1 MKKLLGL
8 LLSFALLLSACTHPS
23 TDAPIGEQSQ
33 PPPDT
38 PNIGQSQ
45 PTPTAQP
52 QQPEAAVEEN
62 ASYWAKHF
70 PRIDGSTSLIPLET
84 AIRAS
89 LLQIPTEQASRQ
101 VIHSTTYDSFDHL
114 IDGTVDMTL
123 TVPLS
128 QVQRE
133 YAQENQVQ
141 LEQVPVAKEGF
152 VFVVNADNPID
163 SLTQEQLR
171 AIYSGSITNWKQL
184 GGEDL
189 PIIAYQRNDD
199 SGSQNYMIDFMGDTS
214 LMEAPTEQ
222 RPTSMI
228 GLMDVI
234 AVNDYAQQSIGYS
247 VYSYAADMYENSSKV
262 KFLAI
267 DGVKPTKQTMASG
280 EYPLLSENYAL
291 FLTGQPQ
298 DSPVRRLCR
307 WMTSDEGQ
315 QVIARAGYVPLREVE
330 VAPQAETFS
339 AYSGTGSGDERLE
352 APMLESIAL
361 DPDNYYSAEL
371 PLQID
376 LPESAHLFTDYH
388 SSSYEYT
395 TGITY
400 TLNCLQDKQLQQ
412 QVNDWIAQAVLRA
425 DEQVPQLTEHL
436 KGINQNMQLYEQHCI
451 HIDNITR
458 YYPSALV
465 SVKAKNGY
473 LWATVAQM
481 YYQNS
486 QDGYDKYFRTE
497 CQTWDLFTGKEL
509 AVEELFQNG
518 LDVDEFLNHFLL
530 RASQTPI
537 DNWGHYAQM
546 KADFVCLP
554 ESGWAI
560 SPEAVYI
567 DLDNPYF
574 ALGMCFSL
582 EGKQNVL
589 CSEQYRRMEGL
600 FDSSVLVIDSLYQD
614 QSEPK
619 HRYLAD
625 ESFSAQL
632 LDETVGDTK
641 VRAAINRDFLSKI
654 ERFTIANAIDYFAAQ
669 GKTLNAESFEPFYHW
684 TVSVYGNRLVVFSS
698 LGTAIEFSD
707 GEWAESRGLFLYD
720 LKTGQPLEWQQ
731 LLVDGWEEQAYF
743 SPDPWSSNQ
752 MLPFVKENIPAK
764 IYNIQLTPSEYPLRL
779 WFLSADGKHRRQD
792 ICLPVDAL
800 KMVDEYRSSH

>member
-1 MKKLLGL
+1 MKKLLGI
-8 LLSFALLLSACTHPS
+8 LLSFTLLLSACAHPS
-23 TDAPIGEQSQ
+23 TDAPAGEQSQ

-38 PNIGQSQ
+38 PTIGQSQ
-45 PTPTAQP
+45 PTPTVEPP
-52 QQPEAAVEEN
+52 QTEADVEEN
-62 ASYWAKHF
+62 TSYWAEHF

-89 LLQIPTEQASRQ
+89 LLQIPTEQASQQ
-101 VIHSTTYDSFDHL
+101 VIHSTTYDSFYHL

-133 YAQENQVQ
+133 YAEKNQIQ

-199 SGSQNYMIDFMGDTS
+199 SGSQNYMIDFMGDTP

-291 FLTGQPQ
+291 FLADQPQ

-315 QVIARAGYVPLREVE
+315 QAIARAGYVPLREVE

-361 DPDNYYSAEL
+361 DPDNYYSSEL
-371 PLQID
+371 PLQVY
-376 LPESAHLFTDYH
+376 LSESAHLFTDYH

-400 TLNCLQDKQLQQ
+400 TLNGLQDKQLQQ

-436 KGINQNMQLYEQHCI
+436 KSINQNMQLYEQHCI

-473 LWATVAQM
+473 LWATVAQV
-481 YYQNS
+481 YYQDS

-518 LDVDEFLNHFLL
+518 LDVDEFLNQFLL

-537 DNWGHYAQM
+537 DNWGHYPQM

-554 ESGWAI
+554 ETGWAI

-574 ALGMCFSL
+574 ALGLRFSL

-589 CSEQYRRMEGL
+589 CSEPYRKMEGL

-614 QSEPK
+614 QSESK
-619 HRYLAD
+619 YRYLAD
-625 ESFSAQL
+625 EPFRVQL
-632 LDETVGDTK
+632 LDETVGDTE

-654 ERFTIANAIDYFAAQ
+654 ERFTITNAIDYFAAQ
-669 GKTLNAESFEPFYHW
+669 GKTVSAESFEPFYHW

-698 LGTAIEFSD
+698 LGMAIEFSD
-707 GEWAESRGLFLYD
+707 GEWTESRGLFLYD

-743 SPDPWSSNQ
+743 SPDPWSSSQ
-752 MLPFVKENIPAK
+752 MLPLVKEDIPAK

-800 KMVDEYRSSH
+800 KMVKEYRSSH

>member
-8 LLSFALLLSACTHPS
+8 LLSFTLLLSACTQPA
-23 TDAPIGEQSQ
+23 TNVPAGGQSQ
-33 PPPDT
+33 STPDT
-38 PNIGQSQ
+38 PTIGQSQ
-45 PTPTAQP
+45 PTVQP
-52 QQPEAAVEEN
+52 PQPEAAVEEN
-62 ASYWAKHF
+62 ASYWAENL

-89 LLQIPTEQASRQ
+89 LLQIPTEQASQQ
-101 VIHSTTYDSFDHL
+101 VIHSTTYDSFYHL
-114 IDGTVDMTL
+114 INGTVDMTL

-133 YAQENQVQ
+133 YAEENQVQ

-189 PIIAYQRNDD
+189 PIIAYQRNND
-199 SGSQNYMIDFMGDTS
+199 SGSQNYMIDFMGDTP

-291 FLTGQPQ
+291 FLASQPQ

-307 WMTSDEGQ
+307 WITSDEGQ
-315 QVIARAGYVPLREVE
+315 QAIARAGYVPLREVE

-339 AYSGTGSGDERLE
+339 AYSGTGSGAERLE
-352 APMLESIAL
+352 EPMLESIAL
-361 DPDNYYSAEL
+361 DPDNYYSSEL

-412 QVNDWIAQAVLRA
+412 RVNDWIAQAVLRA

-451 HIDNITR
+451 HVDNMTR

-473 LWATVAQM
+473 LWATVAQV

-497 CQTWDLFTGKEL
+497 CRTWDLFTGKEL
-509 AVEELFQNG
+509 AAEELFQNG
-518 LDVDEFLNHFLL
+518 LDVDEFLNQFLL
-530 RASQTPI
+530 LASQTPI

-574 ALGMCFSL
+574 ALGLRFSL
-582 EGKQNVL
+582 EGKQDVL
-589 CSEQYRRMEGL
+589 CSEQYRKMEGL

-619 HRYLAD
+619 HCYLAD
-625 ESFSAQL
+625 EPFSAQL
-632 LDETVGDTK
+632 LDETVGDTE

-654 ERFTIANAIDYFAAQ
+654 ERFTIANAIDHFAAQ
-669 GKTLNAESFEPFYHW
+669 GKTVSAESFDPFYHW

-707 GEWAESRGLFLYD
+707 GEWTESRGLFLYD

-752 MLPFVKENIPAK
+752 MLPFVKEDIPAE

-779 WFLSADGKHRRQD
+779 WFLSDDGKHWRQD

-800 KMVDEYRSSH
+800 KIVKEYRSSH

>member
-1 MKKLLGL
+1 MKKLLGI
-8 LLSFALLLSACTHPS
+8 LLSFTLLLSACAHPS
-23 TDAPIGEQSQ
+23 TDAPAGEQSQ

-38 PNIGQSQ
+38 PTIGQSQ
-45 PTPTAQP
+45 PTPTVEPP
-52 QQPEAAVEEN
+52 QTEADVEEN
-62 ASYWAKHF
+62 TSYWAEHF

-89 LLQIPTEQASRQ
+89 LLQIPTEQASQQ
-101 VIHSTTYDSFDHL
+101 VIHSTTYDSFYHL

-133 YAQENQVQ
+133 YAEKNQVQ

-189 PIIAYQRNDD
+189 PIIAYQRNND
-199 SGSQNYMIDFMGDTS
+199 SGSQNYMIDFMGDTP

-291 FLTGQPQ
+291 FLADQPQ

-315 QVIARAGYVPLREVE
+315 QAIARAGYVPLREVE

-361 DPDNYYSAEL
+361 DPDNYYSSEL
-371 PLQID
+371 PLQVY

-400 TLNCLQDKQLQQ
+400 TLNGLQDKQLQQ

-436 KGINQNMQLYEQHCI
+436 KSINQNMQLYEQHCI

-473 LWATVAQM
+473 LWATVAQV
-481 YYQNS
+481 YYQDS

-518 LDVDEFLNHFLL
+518 LDVDEFLNQFLL

-537 DNWGHYAQM
+537 DNWGHYPQM

-554 ESGWAI
+554 ETGWAI

-574 ALGMCFSL
+574 ALGLRFSL

-589 CSEQYRRMEGL
+589 CSEQYRKMEGL

-614 QSEPK
+614 QSESK
-619 HRYLAD
+619 YRYLAD
-625 ESFSAQL
+625 EPFRVQL
-632 LDETVGDTK
+632 LDETVGDTE
-641 VRAAINRDFLSKI
+641 VRTAINRDFLSKI

-669 GKTLNAESFEPFYHW
+669 GKTVSAESFEPFYHW
-684 TVSVYGNRLVVFSS
+684 TVSIYGNRLVVFSS

-707 GEWAESRGLFLYD
+707 GEWTESRGLFLYD

-743 SPDPWSSNQ
+743 SPDPWSSSQ
-752 MLPFVKENIPAK
+752 MLPLVKEDIPAK

-800 KMVDEYRSSH
+800 KMVKEYRSSH

>member
-8 LLSFALLLSACTHPS
+8 LLSFTLLLSACTQPA
-23 TDAPIGEQSQ
+23 TDVPAGGQSQ
-33 PPPDT
+33 PTPDT
-38 PNIGQSQ
+38 PTIGQSQ
-45 PTPTAQP
+45 PTPTVQP
-52 QQPEAAVEEN
+52 PQPEAAVEEN
-62 ASYWAKHF
+62 ASYWAENL

-89 LLQIPTEQASRQ
+89 LLQIPTEQASQQ
-101 VIHSTTYDSFDHL
+101 VIHSTTYDSFYHL
-114 IDGTVDMTL
+114 IYGTVDMTL

-133 YAQENQVQ
+133 YAEENQVQ

-189 PIIAYQRNDD
+189 PIIAYQRNND
-199 SGSQNYMIDFMGDTS
+199 SGSQNYMIDFMGDTP

-291 FLTGQPQ
+291 FLASQPQ

-307 WMTSDEGQ
+307 WITSDEGQ
-315 QVIARAGYVPLREVE
+315 QAIARAGYVPLREVE

-339 AYSGTGSGDERLE
+339 AYSGTSSGAECLE
-352 APMLESIAL
+352 EPMLKSIAL
-361 DPDNYYSAEL
+361 DPNNYYSAEL
-371 PLQID
+371 PLQVD

-412 QVNDWIAQAVLRA
+412 RVNDWIAQAVLRA

-436 KGINQNMQLYEQHCI
+436 KGINQNIQLYEQHCI

-473 LWATVAQM
+473 LWATVAQV

-486 QDGYDKYFRTE
+486 QDCYDKYFRTE
-497 CQTWDLFTGKEL
+497 CRTWDLLTGEEL

-518 LDVDEFLNHFLL
+518 LDVDEFLNQFLL
-530 RASQTPI
+530 LASQTPI

-554 ESGWAI
+554 ETGWAI

-574 ALGMCFSL
+574 ALGLRFSL

-589 CSEQYRRMEGL
+589 CSEQYRKMEGL

-614 QSEPK
+614 QSESK
-619 HRYLAD
+619 YRYLAD
-625 ESFSAQL
+625 EPFRVQL
-632 LDETVGDTK
+632 LDETVGDTE

-669 GKTLNAESFEPFYHW
+669 GKTVSAESFDPFYHW

-707 GEWAESRGLFLYD
+707 GEWTESRGLFLYD

-752 MLPFVKENIPAK
+752 MLPFVKEDIPAE

-779 WFLSADGKHRRQD
+779 WFLSDDGKHWRQD

-800 KMVDEYRSSH
+800 KMVKEYRSSH

>member
-1 MKKLLGL
+1 
-8 LLSFALLLSACTHPS
+8 
-23 TDAPIGEQSQ
+23 
-33 PPPDT
+33 
-38 PNIGQSQ
+38 
-45 PTPTAQP
+45 
-52 QQPEAAVEEN
+52 
-62 ASYWAKHF
+62 
-70 PRIDGSTSLIPLET
+70 
-84 AIRAS
+84 
-89 LLQIPTEQASRQ
+89 
-101 VIHSTTYDSFDHL
+101 
-114 IDGTVDMTL
+114 
-123 TVPLS
+123 
-128 QVQRE
+128 
-133 YAQENQVQ
+133 
-141 LEQVPVAKEGF
+141 
-152 VFVVNADNPID
+152 
-163 SLTQEQLR
+163 
-171 AIYSGSITNWKQL
+171 
-184 GGEDL
+184 
-189 PIIAYQRNDD
+189 
-199 SGSQNYMIDFMGDTS
+199 
-214 LMEAPTEQ
+214 
-222 RPTSMI
+222 
-228 GLMDVI
+228 
-234 AVNDYAQQSIGYS
+234 
-247 VYSYAADMYENSSKV
+247 
-262 KFLAI
+262 
-267 DGVKPTKQTMASG
+267 
-280 EYPLLSENYAL
+280 
-291 FLTGQPQ
+291 
-298 DSPVRRLCR
+298 
-307 WMTSDEGQ
+307 MTSDEGQ
-315 QVIARAGYVPLREVE
+315 QAIARAGYVPLREVE

-361 DPDNYYSAEL
+361 DPDNYYSSEL
-371 PLQID
+371 LLQVY
-376 LPESAHLFTDYH
+376 LSESAHLFTDYH

-400 TLNCLQDKQLQQ
+400 TLNGLQDKQLQQ

-436 KGINQNMQLYEQHCI
+436 KSINQNMQLYEQHCI

-473 LWATVAQM
+473 LWATVAQV
-481 YYQNS
+481 YYQDS

-518 LDVDEFLNHFLL
+518 LDVDEFLNQFLL

-537 DNWGHYAQM
+537 DNWGHYPQM

-554 ESGWAI
+554 ETGWAI

-574 ALGMCFSL
+574 ALGLRFSL

-589 CSEQYRRMEGL
+589 CSEQYRKMEGL
-600 FDSSVLVIDSLYQD
+600 FDSSVLVIDSLYQN

-625 ESFSAQL
+625 EPFSAQL
-632 LDETVGDTK
+632 LDETVGDTE

-654 ERFTIANAIDYFAAQ
+654 ERFTITNAIDYFAAQ
-669 GKTLNAESFEPFYHW
+669 GKTVSAESFEPFYHW

-707 GEWAESRGLFLYD
+707 GEWTESRGLFLYD

-743 SPDPWSSNQ
+743 SPDPWSSSQ
-752 MLPFVKENIPAK
+752 MLPLVKEDIPAK

-800 KMVDEYRSSH
+800 KMVKEYRSSH